1 MEKMNKNSQPNPVEA
16 VPVEWDVEDVA
27 IAEAMQQ
34 ITVASQAK
42 ARVRAQLHALAA
54 DEVPAFAAVS
64 LENDDLRNDDG
75 RNDDGSQRARVLSA
89 PVRARLWTR
98 RRITAA
104 SLALVASAVFLVF
117 SLRSQPLTEQQLTQY
132 CTDRLDL
139 ISNQVPQWKAP
150 AADASSRLEPVLRNL
165 NRRLTLVGSQ
175 ELVGWPVADGC
186 TVWKFDTG
194 QGKNLYVFD
203 FHTPRTIRDIP
214 ARFRFI
220 QQSST
225 SWSLAA
231 LQHGDRLLVVAIEG
245 DIADYIKSLE
255 WA

>member
-1 MEKMNKNSQPNPVEA
+1 MEKMNKNSQPNSAKA
-16 VPVEWDVEDVA
+16 VPVEWDVEDIA
-27 IAEAMQQ
+27 IAEAMQR
-34 ITVASQAK
+34 ITIAPQAK

-54 DEVPAFAAVS
+54 DEVPAFEAVS
-64 LENDDLRNDDG
+64 LENDDH
-75 RNDDGSQRARVLSA
+75 RNDDGSQRARVLPA

-175 ELVGWPVADGC
+175 ELVGSPVADGC